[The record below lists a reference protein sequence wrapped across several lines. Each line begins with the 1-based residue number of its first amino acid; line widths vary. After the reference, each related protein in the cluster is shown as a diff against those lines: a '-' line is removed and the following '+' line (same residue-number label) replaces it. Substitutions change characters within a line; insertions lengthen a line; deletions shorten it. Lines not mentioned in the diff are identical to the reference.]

1 MALFNIVFKV
11 PARAIRE
18 QKEVK
23 RIQIG
28 KEEVKITLFVDDTIV

>member
-1 MALFNIVFKV
+1 MWQ
-11 PARAIRE
+11 

-28 KEEVKITLFVDDTIV
+28 KEEFKIPLFADNKIVYLSDPKNSTYYS